1 LTITIIT
8 SIIGHHYQCVD
19 LPPPSEAPEAQ
30 HLKKTRSSS
39 SLIATSSTPA
49 NASNAHTSTHSGAP
63 AASEGREEEQ
73 QEKFATLNSSETLIL
88 L

>member
-1 LTITIIT
+1 LTITIIAP
-8 SIIGHHYQCVD
+8 IIDHHYQCVD

-49 NASNAHTSTHSGAP
+49 NASHAHTSTNSGTP
-63 AASEGREEEQ
+63 AASEGTEEQ